1 MKQLDVT
8 QLSSEYKV
16 RRMSE
21 ADIPLIYDLCMGN
34 SQYYEYCGKQT
45 DEELIRNDLNI
56 TPPDTSMEQKYYVGF
71 FDGDILT
78 AVMDLIIGYPE
89 DDIAFIG
96 FFMMNN
102 SYQGIGNGSKIISE
116 VISYLQNVGMTA
128 VRLGIDKG
136 NPQSTHFWKKNGF
149 TVLKEIVQEHGTILY
164 AERIL

>member
-1 MKQLDVT
+1 MKQLDVN

-34 SQYYEYCGKQT
+34 SQYYEYCGKQA
-45 DEELIRNDLNI
+45 DEELIKNDLSI
-56 TPPDTSMEQKYYVGF
+56 TPPNTSMEQKYYVGF

-89 DDIAFIG
+89 ADIAFIG
-96 FFMMNN
+96 FFMMNKG
-102 SYQGIGNGSKIISE
+102 YQGKGTGSKIISE
-116 VISYLQNVGMTA
+116 VISYLQNVGITA

-136 NPQSTHFWKKNGF
+136 NPQSTYFWKKNGF
-149 TVLKEIVQEHGTILY
+149 IVLKEIVQDNGTILY
-164 AERIL
+164 AERMI

>member
-1 MKQLDVT
+1 MKQIDVT
-8 QLSSEYKV
+8 QLSSEYRV

-21 ADIPLIYDLCMGN
+21 ADIPLIYDLCMSN
-34 SQYYEYCGKQT
+34 PQYYEYCGKQT
-45 DEELIRNDLNI
+45 DEELICNDLNI
-56 TPPDTSMEQKYYVGF
+56 TPPDISMEQKYYAGF

-102 SYQGIGNGSKIISE
+102 SYQGKGKGSKLISE
-116 VISYLQNVGMTA
+116 VISYFRTVGITA

-149 TVLKEIVQEHGTILY
+149 IVLKEIVQEQGTILY